1 MRVIIVYDVGVE
13 RVNDVR
19 KILKQYLNWVQN
31 SAFEGDIS
39 EGVVEEIRQKLFS
52 VIDPDTDSIIVYSI
66 NNPAWIKKRVWGV
79 EKGHTDNIL

>member
-1 MRVIIVYDVGVE
+1 MRVIIVYDVSIE
-13 RVNDVR
+13 RIDYVR

-39 EGVVEEIRQKLFS
+39 EGVLEEIRLRLFNI
-52 VIDPDTDSIIVYSI
+52 IDPGVDSIIVYSV
-66 NNPAWIKKRVWGV
+66 NNPAWIKKRIWGV